1 MRAWGV
7 DYEKFLGADVI
18 FAGEGYEHPDMEAG
32 VCAQGAGTGGA

>member
-18 FAGEGYEHPDMEAG
+18 FAGEGYESPEMTEG
-32 VCAQGAGTGGA
+32 QCAQGACMGSA